1 MTPHIIEDIKDDK
14 WAKAPY
20 FADERFIIMD
30 SLTALTSFVRTA
42 ETLSFVQAAQ
52 LLGISAS
59 AVGKNV
65 ARLEQQLGVRLFN
78 RSTRSVSLT
87 AEGVLLLTRTRP
99 ILEQL
104 RDVEAEITQAVAHP
118 SGNLHVSLPVVG
130 YRLITPLLPRFS
142 QLYPDV
148 ELDCDFSDRLVNVID
163 EGFDVAI
170 RSGEMQDSRLQAR
183 ALGPFR
189 FVLCASPDYL
199 AARGVPLSSA
209 ELITHHCI
217 LFRFP
222 ATGLIQNWELNDL
235 RITGDFQPLKT
246 LTVNNIEAMVQST
259 LAGMGISYVPDFVV
273 WDLLDQGRLV
283 EVLPGS
289 CIRESG
295 FSAIWPGRYL
305 SPRLRCFI
313 DFLAEHWPV
322 SRRQ

>member
-1 MTPHIIEDIKDDK
+1 MTWQVIADINDDK
-14 WAKAPY
+14 WGRY
-20 FADERFIIMD
+20 LHFADIRFIVMD
-30 SLTALTSFVRTA
+30 SLTALTSFIRTA

-65 ARLEQQLGVRLFN
+65 ARLEQQLGVRLLN

-87 AEGVLLLTRTRP
+87 VEGALLLARSRP

-118 SGNLHVSLPVVG
+118 SGKLHVSLPVVG
-130 YRLITPLLPRFS
+130 YRLITPLLPLFS
-142 QLYPDV
+142 QLYPDI
-148 ELDCDFSDRLVNVID
+148 ELDFDFSDRLVNVID

-189 FVLCASPDYL
+189 FVLCASPAYL
-199 AARGVPLSSA
+199 ALQGPPSCSD
-209 ELITHHCI
+209 ELVDHHCI

-222 ATGLIQNWELNDL
+222 ATGLIQSWELADL
-235 RITGDFQPLKT
+235 RVTGDFHPT
-246 LTVNNIEAMVQST
+246 HSLTVNNIEAMVQST
-259 LAGMGISYVPDFVV
+259 VAGMGISYVPDFVV
-273 WDLLDQGRLV
+273 GDLLAQGTLV

-289 CIRESG
+289 CIHESG

-305 SPRLRCFI
+305 SPRVRCFI

>member
-118 SGNLHVSLPVVG
+118 SGKLHVSLPVVG

-313 DFLAEHWPV
+313 DFLAEHWAV

>member
-65 ARLEQQLGVRLFN
+65 ARLDQQLGVRLFN

-118 SGNLHVSLPVVG
+118 SGKLHVSLPVVG

>member
-118 SGNLHVSLPVVG
+118 SGKLHVSLPVVG

-283 EVLPGS
+283 YHPVCAALLISWRSIGRFRAGNKKRRHH
-289 CIRESG
+289 CRR
-295 FSAIWPGRYL
+295 FSH
-305 SPRLRCFI
+305 CFQ
-313 DFLAEHWPV
+313 H
-322 SRRQ
+322 

>member
-1 MTPHIIEDIKDDK
+1 MTPHIIEDIKEDK
-14 WAKAPY
+14 WGFDPD
-20 FADERFIIMD
+20 FADKRFLIMD
-30 SLTALTSFVRTA
+30 SISALTSFVRTA

-52 LLGISAS
+52 QLGISAS

-87 AEGVLLLTRTRP
+87 VEGALLLARTRP

-118 SGNLHVSLPVVG
+118 SGKLHVSLPVVG
-130 YRLITPLLPRFS
+130 YRLITPLLPQFS

-189 FVLCASPDYL
+189 FVLCASPAYI
-199 AARGVPLSSA
+199 AAHGRPASSA
-209 ELITHHCI
+209 DLIDHHCI

-222 ATGLIQNWELNDL
+222 ATGLIQHWELDDL
-235 RITGDFQPLKT
+235 RVTGDFQPVKK

-259 LAGMGISYVPDFVV
+259 LTGMGISYVPDFVV
-273 WDLLDQGRLV
+273 WELLDQGELI

-305 SPRLRCFI
+305 SPRVRCFI

>member
-1 MTPHIIEDIKDDK
+1 MTQQPIADIKENK
-14 WAKAPY
+14 RGVIPL
-20 FADERFIIMD
+20 FADIRFIIMD
-30 SLTALTSFVRTA
+30 SLSSLSAFVRTA

-87 AEGVLLLTRTRP
+87 AEGALLLTRTRP

-118 SGNLHVSLPVVG
+118 SGKLHVSLPVVG
-130 YRLITPLLPRFS
+130 YRLITPLLPQFH

-148 ELDCDFSDRLVNVID
+148 ELDFDFSDRLVNVID

-170 RSGEMQDSRLQAR
+170 RSGEMRDSRLQAR
-183 ALGPFR
+183 TLGPFR

-199 AARGVPLSSA
+199 AARGAPATSA
-209 ELITHHCI
+209 DLAQHHCI
-217 LFRFP
+217 FFRFP
-222 ATGLIQNWELNDL
+222 ATGLIQHWELADL
-235 RITGDFQPLKT
+235 RVTGDFQPAKL

-273 WDLLDQGRLV
+273 AELLEKGRLV
-283 EVLPGS
+283 EVLAGS
-289 CIRESG
+289 CIRASG

-305 SPRLRCFI
+305 SPRVRCFI
-313 DFLAEHWPV
+313 DFLAQNWPV
-322 SRRQ
+322 AHRQ

>member
-1 MTPHIIEDIKDDK
+1 
-14 WAKAPY
+14 
-20 FADERFIIMD
+20 MD
-30 SLTALTSFVRTA
+30 SLTSLSAFVRTA

-87 AEGVLLLTRTRP
+87 AEGALLLARTRP

-104 RDVEAEITQAVAHP
+104 RDVEAEITQAVDHP
-118 SGNLHVSLPVVG
+118 SGKLHVSLPVVG
-130 YRLITPLLPRFS
+130 YRLITPLLPQFH

-148 ELDCDFSDRLVNVID
+148 ELDFDFSDRLVNVID

-170 RSGEMQDSRLQAR
+170 RSGEMRDSRLQAR
-183 ALGPFR
+183 TLGPFR

-199 AARGVPLSSA
+199 AARGAPSVSA
-209 ELITHHCI
+209 DLVQHHCI
-217 LFRFP
+217 FFRFP
-222 ATGLIQNWELNDL
+222 ATGLIQHWELADL
-235 RITGDFQPLKT
+235 RVTGDFQTAKSLT
-246 LTVNNIEAMVQST
+246 LNNIEAMVQST
-259 LAGMGISYVPDFVV
+259 LVGMGISYIPDFVV
-273 WDLLDQGRLV
+273 RDVLEQGKLV

-305 SPRLRCFI
+305 PPRVRCFI
-313 DFLAEHWPV
+313 DYLAEHWPV